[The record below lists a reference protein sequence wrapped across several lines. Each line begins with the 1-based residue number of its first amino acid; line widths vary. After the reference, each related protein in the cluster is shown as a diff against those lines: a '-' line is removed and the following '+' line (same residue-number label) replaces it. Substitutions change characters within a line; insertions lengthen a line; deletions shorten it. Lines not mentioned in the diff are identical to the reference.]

1 MSHQPLLTVQDL
13 RTYMFTGYG
22 TVRAVDGVSFS
33 LRSGETLGLVG
44 ESGSGKTMTAL
55 SILRLLPKP
64 MGRIVGGNVIFEGQ
78 DLVQMSE
85 REFTRWR
92 GAKVAMVLQDPMTA
106 LNPVLNINYQVGEA
120 PRLHR
125 GLKGKRLLGEV
136 LRLLGLVRIPDA
148 EHRIRDYPHQ
158 MSGGMRQRIV
168 TAMAISA
175 NPRLLIAD
183 EPTSALDVTT
193 QVSILG
199 LLRDLQQQLGLAML
213 LITHDFGIV
222 NRTCDRV
229 AVMYAGRL
237 VETGSLQ
244 QVMETPA
251 HPYTIGLLSCVPRL
265 QGTTGRL
272 SSIAGQ
278 PPDLRAPM
286 PGCAFAPRCPR
297 ARPICSTESPPRV
310 QMAPEHIAYCWD
322 LEG

>member
-125 GLKGKRLLGEV
+125 GLKGKRLLGYGAGKTEDRV
-136 LRLLGLVRIPDA
+136 EPGAHHFFSLPW
-148 EHRIRDYPHQ
+148 
-158 MSGGMRQRIV
+158 
-168 TAMAISA
+168 ISA
-175 NPRLLIAD
+175 
-183 EPTSALDVTT
+183 S
-193 QVSILG
+193 G
-199 LLRDLQQQLGLAML
+199 
-213 LITHDFGIV
+213 
-222 NRTCDRV
+222 
-229 AVMYAGRL
+229 
-237 VETGSLQ
+237 
-244 QVMETPA
+244 
-251 HPYTIGLLSCVPRL
+251 
-265 QGTTGRL
+265 
-272 SSIAGQ
+272 
-278 PPDLRAPM
+278 
-286 PGCAFAPRCPR
+286 
-297 ARPICSTESPPRV
+297 
-310 QMAPEHIAYCWD
+310 
-322 LEG
+322 